1 MCQSRAPFSFITY
14 PSPIRPADALLDC
27 ALCGGLGSGLAAA
40 LRLDLGGNLEPTLE
54 DSSVKVGFLGL
65 GLLAARGLVS
75 AAFGW
80 NSSREQ
86 RLRDLEASREEERQ
100 QLVALQNQL
109 ASERA
114 NWDTERLAL
123 RTQVLELGAKVERLQ
138 AQIKAAKPKPRA
150 RAKPKAKVD
159 LNESKILK
167 GAE

>member
-1 MCQSRAPFSFITY
+1 M
-14 PSPIRPADALLDC
+14 
-27 ALCGGLGSGLAAA
+27 
-40 LRLDLGGNLEPTLE
+40 EPTLE

-114 NWDTERLAL
+114 NWDSERLAL

-138 AQIKAAKPKPRA
+138 AQIKAAKPKPRP
-150 RAKPKAKVD
+150 RAKPKAKAS
-159 LNESKILK
+159 EPQ
-167 GAE
+167 AT

>member
-1 MCQSRAPFSFITY
+1 M
-14 PSPIRPADALLDC
+14 
-27 ALCGGLGSGLAAA
+27 
-40 LRLDLGGNLEPTLE
+40 EPTLE
-54 DSSVKVGFLGL
+54 DSSVKVGALGVA
-65 GLLAARGLVS
+65 LLAARGLLS
-75 AAFGW
+75 ALFGW

-138 AQIKAAKPKPRA
+138 AQIKAAKPKPRP
-150 RAKPKAKVD
+150 RAKPKATKAS
-159 LNESKILK
+159 EPQ
-167 GAE
+167 AT